1 MLNSGNQNLASVLDA
16 QIKAN
21 MLGRTLSGIV
31 RSELAT
37 IEAALAHGVRYEQLC
52 QHLAAL
58 GVKASAGTLRQTV
71 YRLRREQG
79 RTLAAEST
87 RTSGDAVPSAMARP
101 ATNQASAAA
110 ASAAAAP
117 ATPEPARLTAP
128 RVEAGPPRI
137 ARDTVPLLSGSP
149 VPPAGS
155 GRNVDF
161 ISEIRDS
168 YPDLDLLADRFRKS
182 LRNAR
187 QPESAAGRSDP
198 ARMPSADPTSTPS
211 PTVNPSS

>member
-1 MLNSGNQNLASVLDA
+1 MSNSGNQNLASVLAA
-16 QIKAN
+16 QIQAS

-79 RTLAAEST
+79 RTLAGESP
-87 RTSGDAVPSAMARP
+87 RTSVDAAPPAPGRPVPIPPSA
-101 ATNQASAAA
+101 TST
-110 ASAAAAP
+110 S
-117 ATPEPARLTAP
+117 ATPETAKLTAP
-128 RVEAGPPRI
+128 QVATSPPRPV
-137 ARDTVPLLSGSP
+137 RVDSVPLLSGNSAQ
-149 VPPAGS
+149 PAGS
-155 GRNVDF
+155 RGRVDF
-161 ISEIRDS
+161 ITEIRDS

-187 QPESAAGRSDP
+187 QPESAAGHGDP
-198 ARMPSADPTSTPS
+198 ARKPSADPTSTPS
-211 PTVNPSS
+211 PTAHPSS

>member
-16 QIKAN
+16 HIQAS

-37 IEAALAHGVRYEQLC
+37 IEAALAHGIRYEQLC

-87 RTSGDAVPSAMARP
+87 RASGDAVPPAMARP
-101 ATNQASAAA
+101 PTNQPSSASTSTS
-110 ASAAAAP
+110 AS

-128 RVEAGPPRI
+128 RAEAGPPRI
-137 ARDTVPLLSGSP
+137 ARDTVPLLSGNP

-155 GRNVDF
+155 ARKVDF

-168 YPDLDLLADRFRKS
+168 YPDLDLLADRYRKS

-187 QPESAAGRSDP
+187 QPESAASRGDP
-198 ARMPSADPTSTPS
+198 ARRPSADPTSTPS